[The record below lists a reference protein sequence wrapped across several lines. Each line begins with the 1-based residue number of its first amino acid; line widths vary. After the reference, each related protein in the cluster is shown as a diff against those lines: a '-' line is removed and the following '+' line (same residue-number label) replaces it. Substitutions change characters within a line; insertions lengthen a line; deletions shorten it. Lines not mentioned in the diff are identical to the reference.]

1 MFPNTVSLYIEGIKA
16 LNTWFANDPTVV
28 DVELASKRSTVCAS
42 CPLNQ
47 KGALLV
53 ESVAKA
59 IKRRMEVKLCRELHV
74 DGIEAIHTCSGC
86 SCYLPVKIWFPLQ
99 QIYPRE
105 SEKKNY
111 DSRCWI
117 LNEA

>member
-1 MFPNTVSLYIEGIKA
+1 MFPNTVSLYIEGIKT
-16 LNTWFANDPTVV
+16 LNNWFSNDPTVV
-28 DVELASKRSTVCAS
+28 DVELASKRATVCAS

-59 IKRRMEVKLCRELHV
+59 LKRRMEVKLCRELHV

-99 QIYPRE
+99 QIYPT
-105 SEKKNY
+105 EKQKPLFWEK
-111 DSRCWI
+111 CWL
-117 LNEA
+117 LNE